1 MLYNE
6 FKDIRGKIMGGRVA
20 GMFTGAAGKQ
30 RASAIAGP
38 GHMYEYEKGYLT
50 RQEQYEQL
58 KEQGVQVRETTKRSG
73 LMGGGPEVTTYQRLT
88 QGPAA
93 GTQVWTELPKF
104 DTPSQGATGPAYPQG
119 RYKIVKDPNYVASTT
134 ASAAATTGGGGRSTA
149 TRYGGGYR
157 ASTGMGTRATR
168 KTLMGGGTKRQQ
180 YDYRS

>member
-1 MLYNE
+1 
-6 FKDIRGKIMGGRVA
+6 MGGRVA

-50 RQEQYEQL
+50 RKEQYEQL
-58 KEQGVQVRETTKRSG
+58 KEQGVQVRETTKRGG

-88 QGPAA
+88 KRPEG
-93 GTQVWTELPKF
+93 GEVWTELPKF

-134 ASAAATTGGGGRSTA
+134 AAAATTGGGGRSTA

-157 ASTGMGTRATR
+157 AKTGMGTRATR
-168 KTLMGGGTKRQQ
+168 KTLMGGGTQRQQ